1 MGSPDIT
8 HSLPTTPAAV
18 SMPVTIPLAGP
29 FAENGLL
36 ARCTGKII
44 GRQRLAENRNTSFM
58 MEHHGPVWKIFV
70 GR

>member
-1 MGSPDIT
+1 
-8 HSLPTTPAAV
+8 
-18 SMPVTIPLAGP
+18 MPVTIPLDGP

-58 MEHHGPVWKIFV
+58 MEHHGRVWKYLRAGNGARKMLV
-70 GR
+70 AVYGPHR